1 MLEFISQY
9 RQIAKISELQKEE
22 VKIEPFLQ
30 NIKQLFSETIKEN
43 RIDFQIRV
51 SSVDLKYYFDK
62 KLIEQVIINL
72 IKNSIE
78 SLENSATKKVMLV
91 ADGNKKSLLIKVQD
105 NGDGIIDEIKDDIFI
120 PFFTT
125 KKQGSGIGL
134 SLSKEIMQKH
144 NGDIYFESSRGKGTE
159 FSLKF

>member
-1 MLEFISQY
+1 M
-9 RQIAKISELQKEE
+9 
-22 VKIEPFLQ
+22 
-30 NIKQLFSETIKEN
+30 
-43 RIDFQIRV
+43 
-51 SSVDLKYYFDK
+51 
-62 KLIEQVIINL
+62 
-72 IKNSIE
+72 
-78 SLENSATKKVMLV
+78 
-91 ADGNKKSLLIKVQD
+91 IKVQD

-144 NGDIYFESSRGKGTE
+144 IGDIYFESSRGKGTV